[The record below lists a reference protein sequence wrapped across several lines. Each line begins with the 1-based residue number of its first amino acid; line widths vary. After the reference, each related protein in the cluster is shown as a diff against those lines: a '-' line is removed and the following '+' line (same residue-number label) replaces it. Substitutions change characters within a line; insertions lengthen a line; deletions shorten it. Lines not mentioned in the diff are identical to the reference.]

1 MVKCQTTPEDGAI
14 CDAQINDVQ
23 CTVGIQRSTVELSLS
38 CNHTY
43 SSIEKAQRSANL
55 CAKGENGQ
63 FCGSLWER
71 YRPRSNYISGNCSR
85 VLTANSCPSSCSSLL
100 EEFRSTL
107 GCCIN
112 AYVNGTGLYSEAT
125 AILIIVYGT
134 CVMSLFLLQPVEMV
148 QPSTLRLMYRIAQ
161 IKIFSTSIISKTCV
175 YQSDIKQSL
184 HGVLESSNFVEIV
197 Q

>member
-112 AYVNGTGLYSEAT
+112 AYVNGTGLYSGAT
-125 AILIIVYGT
+125 AIDYRVWNLCNVPLPPAACGNGPTINPPANVQNCTDQDFFNKYYIENLCLPERHQAIIAW
-134 CVMSLFLLQPVEMV
+134 C
-148 QPSTLRLMYRIAQ
+148 LRI
-161 IKIFSTSIISKTCV
+161 
-175 YQSDIKQSL
+175 
-184 HGVLESSNFVEIV
+184 
-197 Q
+197 